1 MQRIVIFGNSGSGK
15 STFAR
20 QKSAELACPMM
31 DLDTVA
37 WDPEFETPTRRPLA
51 ASAPDIQDF
60 INASPSW
67 VVEGCYADLLAL
79 ALPYATDVVFLNPGT
94 ETCIEN
100 ARQRP
105 WEPHKYSS
113 PEAQDANLEMLIA
126 WISDYEHRVDE
137 FSYGAHRRLFDGF
150 HGRKLEL
157 QSNARAGAFSHS
169 LQSE

>member
-1 MQRIVIFGNSGSGK
+1 MQGIVVFGNSGSGK

-20 QKSAELACPMM
+20 QQSANLACSVL

-37 WDPEFETPTRRPLA
+37 WEPELETPTRRPLA
-51 ASAPDIQDF
+51 ASAADIQNF
-60 INASPSW
+60 ISASQTW

-79 ALPYATDVVFLNPGT
+79 ATPHATEAVFLNPGT

-113 PEAQDANLEMLIA
+113 PEAQDANLEMLVA
-126 WISDYEHRVDE
+126 WIREYEHRVDE
-137 FSYGAHRRLFDGF
+137 FSYGAHRGLFDGF
-150 HGRKLEL
+150 RGRKREFK
-157 QSNARAGAFSHS
+157 SNTWRNP
-169 LQSE
+169 